1 MRKSTIFV
9 TSKNDVTMR
18 SRIIG
23 SDHVHVD
30 PAEPP
35 CSYTDEEMYR
45 IVKERLQELE
55 DGTAEL
61 IDGEVVLSEARERY
75 GFEAKLVK

>member
-1 MRKSTIFV
+1 MRT
-9 TSKNDVTMR
+9 
-18 SRIIG
+18 RIIG
-23 SDHVHVD
+23 TNNVHVE

-61 IDGEVVLSEARERY
+61 IDGDEVFSEAKERY
-75 GFEAKLVK
+75 GFEAKVVK

>member
-1 MRKSTIFV
+1 MRK
-9 TSKNDVTMR
+9 
-18 SRIIG
+18 IG
-23 SDHVHVD
+23 SDNVHVD